1 MKIIN
6 KFKSQL
12 GIVFKFII
20 KIINKFKESFVYNFM
35 SCGLGWAVII
45 IIAFLLIFHDF
56 SCDRK
61 VVKMKEDVIYIKPST
76 NIDDKK

>member
-1 MKIIN
+1 MHSIMKIIN

-45 IIAFLLIFHDF
+45 IIAF
-56 SCDRK
+56 
-61 VVKMKEDVIYIKPST
+61 
-76 NIDDKK
+76 